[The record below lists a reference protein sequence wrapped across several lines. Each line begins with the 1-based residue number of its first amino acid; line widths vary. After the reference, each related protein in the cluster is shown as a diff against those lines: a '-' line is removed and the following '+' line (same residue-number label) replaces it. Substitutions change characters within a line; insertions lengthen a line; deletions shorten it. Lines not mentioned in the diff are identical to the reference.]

1 MGAFRLGEKQLGWK
15 GGDGSQ
21 HQWEGKDLQSAEW
34 HSSCGLEYGLLKLRF
49 KPKEIVRFA
58 NFAIGDLGKIKEHLE
73 SCFKVKLTEVQP
85 SVKGWSWGDMELNQ
99 DSLRLSAGEN
109 VIMEVDT
116 AELNQVT
123 CIGKNELNLQLQD
136 DGEVLQSIRFFVPG
150 AEGGISAEQ
159 WRDDLV
165 KKTNVD
171 SASVMLGQFTDIGV
185 VMPRGKHDF
194 QFFPDM
200 LQIRGK
206 SQTYLVK
213 WSNIKKILQ
222 VDMPDRKH
230 KMLAIGVAPPLKN
243 GNILYDMIGMKI
255 EIKSISETSSCISKE
270 AWETAKRN
278 GLQKSLPKE
287 LEEEEVPTFEA
298 VACLLKEMSG
308 QNVFKPTARFEV
320 PDGTSS
326 VPCSL
331 ITDTGHLFFFQ
342 KQLLFVPKPMFWRPF
357 ARLESVEFKDSLMRQ
372 NTFELLLTFVG
383 DNRPVEFKQ
392 VPKEHQAA
400 VFNFFE
406 QNAELK
412 DKIKDT
418 DDVKQRIQ
426 TATNAKSSGRSPSP
440 MRRMVEDPMYQE
452 DEDDDFSEE
461 ASDESDV
468 APQPKKKLRSRKWCA
483 WQLASSPAESGESDR
498 LLRLSREK
506 CRAGCHRPVSWCFTV
521 SRTMSEMHI
530 YMFLETIIN
539 HTLYILYIYRL

>member
-1 MGAFRLGEKQLGWK
+1 MSDINNIESKHHLAIPFKCCLCQAMSPRELTVQSIRYVGKTAKAGMGAFHLGEKQLSWK

-21 HQWEGKDLQSAEW
+21 HLWEGKDLQSAEW

-49 KPKEIVRFA
+49 KPKEILRFA

-85 SVKGWSWGDMELNQ
+85 SVKGWSWGDMELKQ
-99 DSLRLSAGEN
+99 DSLCLSAGEN

-165 KKTNVD
+165 TKTNVD

-185 VMPRGKHDF
+185 VMPRGRHVF

-222 VDMPDRKH
+222 VDMPDKKH

-255 EIKSISETSSCISKE
+255 EIKSISETSTCISKE

-342 KQLLFVPKPMFWRPF
+342 KQLLFVPKPLFWRPF

-372 NTFELLLTFVG
+372 NTFELMLTFVG

-406 QNAELK
+406 QNADLK

-418 DDVKQRIQ
+418 EEVKQRIQ
-426 TATNAKSSGRSPSP
+426 TATKATSSGRAPSP
-440 MRRMVEDPMYQE
+440 MRRMVDDPMYQE

-468 APQPKKKLRSRKWCA
+468 APQPKKKLRSRK
-483 WQLASSPAESGESDR
+483 
-498 LLRLSREK
+498 
-506 CRAGCHRPVSWCFTV
+506 
-521 SRTMSEMHI
+521 
-530 YMFLETIIN
+530 
-539 HTLYILYIYRL
+539 